1 MTVFGASCPHCETLF
16 KVYPDQLRLHNGF
29 ANCGSCG
36 RTFDVQA
43 VLVVL
48 PRHETTFLERN
59 TPFVD
64 GLPVLNAVAHPI
76 RRHLAN
82 NAAAAPMAAPPLN
95 ANDASPSVSTT
106 ASEPPSPLNSAST
119 PEIPKDE
126 PADES
131 IHSEKIKSIQI
142 PDLNQTLNLN
152 TAQVEN
158 PRPGTFKPI
167 KWLLYFILFVLIL
180 VAAFAMVQPEEA
192 RALMHILR
200 QKITPQISQM
210 QPLAEPIAA
219 IQPILSALGI
229 HG

>member
-48 PRHETTFLERN
+48 PQHETTFLERN

-82 NAAAAPMAAPPLN
+82 NAMTAPTAATHLN
-95 ANDASPSVSTT
+95 TNDTSASVSTT
-106 ASEPPSPLNSAST
+106 ASEPPSPLNSVST

-131 IHSEKIKSIQI
+131 IHSEKIKSIQT
-142 PDLNQTLNLN
+142 PDLNQALNLN

-167 KWLLYFILFVLIL
+167 KWLLYLILFVFIL
-180 VAAFAMVQPEEA
+180 AAVFVM
-192 RALMHILR
+192 LK
-200 QKITPQISQM
+200 KITPQTAQM

-219 IQPILSALGI
+219 IQTILSALGI